1 MVTACK
7 LFFQGSPCSNRN
19 FMVALPKT
27 PEDYCININWE
38 GGGLGLP
45 DSFEILN
52 PTGQRLMHG
61 SFEVV

>member
-1 MVTACK
+1 
-7 LFFQGSPCSNRN
+7 
-19 FMVALPKT
+19 MVALPKT
-27 PEDYCININWE
+27 HEDYCININWE